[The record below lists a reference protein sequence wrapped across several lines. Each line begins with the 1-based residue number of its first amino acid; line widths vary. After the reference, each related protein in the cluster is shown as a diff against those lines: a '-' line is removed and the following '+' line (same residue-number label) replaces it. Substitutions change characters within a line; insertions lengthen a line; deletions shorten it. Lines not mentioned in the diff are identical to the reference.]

1 MYLTVG
7 VVEALVAF
15 LASFAGHQKE
25 EQTFD
30 VEANQASYQP
40 VAAVLSFLT
49 AFRVAGL
56 VILEMQNEFL
66 IVAELEV

>member
-1 MYLTVG
+1 MYLTVD

-15 LASFAGHQKE
+15 LTSFAGHQKE

-30 VEANQASYQP
+30 VEANQASYQ
-40 VAAVLSFLT
+40 AAVLSFLT

>member
-15 LASFAGHQKE
+15 LTSFAGHQKE

-30 VEANQASYQP
+30 VEVNQASYQS
-40 VAAVLSFLT
+40 AVLSFLT
-49 AFRVAGL
+49 AFPVAGL
-56 VILEMQNEFL
+56 IILEMQNEFL
-66 IVAELEV
+66 IVADLEV